1 MGPPGGA
8 ARCADMDMWPELP
21 PDVSAVLTIVVVLA
35 LVSGAAAWAVSLF
48 LGR

>member
-1 MGPPGGA
+1 
-8 ARCADMDMWPELP
+8 MDMWPELP